1 VQSQPEPGQME
12 PPAQDPAGYEVPTAR
27 RPEPD
32 HKDHKP
38 EPGREPESLASLLGG
53 RSGALDATI
62 PPVAFVAAWL
72 AAGQSVAAGAVAALV
87 AAALVAGW
95 RLYRGARPQAALVGL
110 LMVGLAALIVLRTG
124 RAVDFFLVQL
134 ATNLASALAWL
145 VSITIRWPLLGVV
158 VGAVLGQKA
167 RWRRDPAL
175 LRAYGR
181 GSWVWVLQYLIRI
194 AVFTP
199 LWMTDQL
206 VALATARVVL
216 TWPLVAACLA
226 VSWWVVRN
234 ALPPDHP
241 GLRHPV
247 IPP

>member
-1 VQSQPEPGQME
+1 MGGERLQSQTGV
-12 PPAQDPAGYEVPTAR
+12 PP
-27 RPEPD
+27 
-32 HKDHKP
+32 
-38 EPGREPESLASLLGG
+38 PESLAKLLGG
-53 RSGALDATI
+53 RRGAIDATV
-62 PPVAFVAAWL
+62 PPVAFVIGWL
-72 AAGQSVAAGAVAALV
+72 AAGESVTIGAIAAIA
-87 AAALVAGW
+87 AAALIAGW
-95 RLYRGARPQAALVGL
+95 RLARGTKPRAALVGL
-110 LMVGLAALIVLRTG
+110 LMVGVAALIVLRTG

-134 ATNLASALAWL
+134 VTNLASALAWL

-158 VGAVLGQKA
+158 VGAVLGQKT

-175 LRAYGR
+175 LRAYSR
-181 GSWVWVLQYLIRI
+181 GSWVWVLQYAIRV

-199 LWMTDQL
+199 LWMADQV

-226 VSWWVVRN
+226 VSWWVVRA

-247 IPP
+247 LPPSLA